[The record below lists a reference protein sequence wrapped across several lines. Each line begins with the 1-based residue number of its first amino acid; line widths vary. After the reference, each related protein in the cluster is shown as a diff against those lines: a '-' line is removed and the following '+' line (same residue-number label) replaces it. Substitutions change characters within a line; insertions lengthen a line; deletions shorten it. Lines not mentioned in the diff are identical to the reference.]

1 MMDLIKFA
9 ILAGLYLVAGP
20 VAGAWLAN
28 KRDAQRWTL
37 AALVFMTSWHINK
50 LTLMVGSV
58 EMYRG
63 HTKGFEGSLLEVV
76 AIALLVARARERA
89 TDFRWL
95 PGWVLLW
102 LLHCAACTL
111 SVLAAPNATYA
122 WMAAWKFTSAVVVLA
137 AAWNTVR
144 DDEDLRWLGRAVAAT
159 LVMQAAVVM
168 KMRYVDGFYQV
179 RGWFEHQ
186 NPLAMWAY
194 MLGLPLFALAMA
206 PVSAKDT
213 RWYAAGFLA
222 AGLVVYGSLSRAALA
237 VFAVGTVGV
246 AGWSVV
252 LDKFTGKRVR
262 VIGAMAGLGLLGL
275 PLVLDTVIA
284 RFNDEGN
291 QASGETRDVMNLAS
305 KAMVQASFIGIGW
318 NNFALTIN
326 APFPY
331 GDVINDWERDRGHKV
346 DDDYA
351 KGVVESHY
359 WLLLAENGWPGY
371 LTYLLFIGL
380 AQLSLVV
387 GWWRWRGTA
396 RGAYLLG
403 LTVALTLL
411 YAHSN
416 LERVLTQ
423 TKNLAAYLVVLGAAL
438 RLARPD
444 RAWMA
449 GGRQPN
455 P

>member
-1 MMDLIKFA
+1 
-9 ILAGLYLVAGP
+9 
-20 VAGAWLAN
+20 
-28 KRDAQRWTL
+28 
-37 AALVFMTSWHINK
+37 
-50 LTLMVGSV
+50 
-58 EMYRG
+58 
-63 HTKGFEGSLLEVV
+63 
-76 AIALLVARARERA
+76 
-89 TDFRWL
+89 
-95 PGWVLLW
+95 
-102 LLHCAACTL
+102 
-111 SVLAAPNATYA
+111 
-122 WMAAWKFTSAVVVLA
+122 
-137 AAWNTVR
+137 
-144 DDEDLRWLGRAVAAT
+144 
-159 LVMQAAVVM
+159 M

-213 RWYAAGFLA
+213 RWYGAGFLA

-246 AGWSVV
+246 AGWSLV
-252 LDKFTGKRVR
+252 LDKFTAKRVR
-262 VIGAMAGLGLLGL
+262 VIGVMAGLGMLGL
-275 PLVLDTVIA
+275 PLVLDTVVA

-291 QASGETRDVMNLAS
+291 QASGETRDVMNLAAR
-305 KAMVQASFIGIGW
+305 AMVRDSFIGIGW

-326 APFPY
+326 APFTY

-346 DDDYA
+346 DEDYA

-371 LTYLLFIGL
+371 LTYMFFIVL
-380 AQLSLVV
+380 AQGAILA
-387 GWWRWRGTA
+387 GWWRHRASA

-403 LTVALTLL
+403 LAVALTLL

-423 TKNLAAYLVVLGAAL
+423 TKNLAAYFVLLGAAL
-438 RLARPD
+438 RLARP
-444 RAWMA
+444 RAA
-449 GGRQPN
+449 GDEPKTGA
-455 P
+455 